1 MTKVEWKVD
10 GMTCTTC
17 ALTINKTLE
26 KKGFRHIVVD
36 PIQGNVSFELEKPDN
51 GDTIIQEAQKQVE
64 SLGYK
69 VSAEDDPDNGKG
81 ARADIAPYMRRF
93 WLSLPFTLVLMLH
106 MVPGLHLHWL
116 MNPWVQLA
124 LATPVYLIGLEY
136 FGKSTWRSM
145 RNGILNM
152 DVLVLL
158 GSSAAFWYSVYGLFT
173 HKPQDFLFFETAASI
188 ITIVLFGNYLEH
200 ISIAKT
206 KAAINKLTRK
216 QIIMANVIA
225 YDPDGH
231 ENIFP
236 MESTALRVG
245 DLILI
250 KTGEQVPADAK
261 ILSGEA
267 EVSEALLTGES
278 TPVGKKNADL
288 LVGGSSIVNGN
299 LRAYVTAVGDDTV
312 MSGIVRMMK
321 KAQGEKPPVQKLA
334 DRISQVFIP
343 AVLIIAALTLV
354 GNMWLA
360 NLPLK
365 ESLLRAIAVL
375 VIACPCAMGLATP
388 AAIAV
393 GLGRAAKNGILYT
406 DVSRMELFRTI
417 RQMVFDKTG
426 TLTTG
431 KFGING
437 FQHSLDSDE
446 SFQKL
451 VYSIEKLSNHPIAK
465 SIATAWKTKGVMLFD
480 KVEERKGLGMWAKQK
495 DGTEWMVGSGA
506 MLPDKTNAGNH
517 SLYVIKQREL
527 VGWIDIADEIRP
539 EAAGVINY
547 CKSNNIKTIIL
558 SGDTQAK
565 CEMVAQALGI
575 DEVIAEKKPD
585 EKLSII
591 ETLNKKSP
599 TAMVGDGINDAPAL
613 AKATIS
619 ISLSEASQL
628 AIQSASV
635 VLTGGGLA
643 QLPKAMQLG
652 KLTYGTVKSNLFW
665 AFAYNVVAIPIAAFG
680 YLHPTM
686 GALIMGGSDV
696 VLALNSLWLGVRR
709 LR

>member
-1 MTKVEWKVD
+1 MTKVDWKVD

-17 ALTINKTLE
+17 ALTINKTLT
-26 KKGFRHIVVD
+26 KKGLQHIVVD
-36 PIQGNVSFELEKPDN
+36 PVEGNVSFEIDHHDDEQLV
-51 GDTIIQEAQKQVE
+51 EAAKKEVE
-64 SLGYK
+64 ALGYK
-69 VSAEDDPDNGKG
+69 VKTEAESTEEGTRKE
-81 ARADIAPYMRRF
+81 ISPYMLRF
-93 WLSLPFTLVLMLH
+93 WISLPFTLILMLH
-106 MVPGLHLHWL
+106 MIPALHHSFL
-116 MNPWVQLA
+116 MNHWVQLG
-124 LATPVYLIGLEY
+124 LSIPVYLIGLEY
-136 FGKSTWRSM
+136 FGKSTWRSL

-173 HKPQDFLFFETAASI
+173 NKPQDYLFFETAASI

-200 ISIAKT
+200 ISVAKT
-206 KAAINKLTRK
+206 KASINKLMRK
-216 QIIMANVIA
+216 QVIMANVIA
-225 YDPDGH
+225 FDGDGH

-236 MESTALRVG
+236 VESSALRVG
-245 DLILI
+245 DLVLI
-250 KTGEQVPADAK
+250 KTGEQVPADCK
-261 ILSGEA
+261 ILSGDA

-278 TPVGKKNADL
+278 TPVHKEKGDV
-288 LVGGSSIVNGN
+288 LVGGSSLSNGN
-299 LRAYVTAVGDDTV
+299 LKAYITAVGDDTV

-334 DRISQVFIP
+334 DRISEVFIP
-343 AVLIIAALTLV
+343 AVLIIAVLTIA
-354 GNMWLA
+354 GNYFIGHHSF
-360 NLPLK
+360 K
-365 ESLLRAIAVL
+365 ESLLRSIAVL

-406 DVSRMELFRTI
+406 DVTRMELFRTI

-431 KFGING
+431 NFEVKG
-437 FQHSLDSDE
+437 FHHELEHDE
-446 SFQKL
+446 AFQRL

-465 SIATAWKTKGVMLFD
+465 SISNTWKGKKPIVFD
-480 KVEERKGLGMWAKQK
+480 KVEERKGLGMYAREK
-495 DGTEWMVGSGA
+495 DGTEWMIGSAKILTGE
-506 MLPDKTNAGNH
+506 KAGEAHN
-517 SLYVIKQREL
+517 LYVTKNGRQT
-527 VGWIDIADEIRP
+527 GWIDIADELRP
-539 EAAGVINY
+539 EAKAVITY
-547 CKSNNIKTIIL
+547 CKEQNIKTILL
-558 SGDTQAK
+558 SGDSQAK
-565 CEMVAQALGI
+565 CDMVASALGI
-575 DEVIAEKKPD
+575 DEVIAEKKPE
-585 EKLSII
+585 EKLQII
-591 ETLNKKSP
+591 EDLNKAVP

-665 AFAYNVVAIPIAAFG
+665 AFAYNVVAIPVAAFG
-680 YLHPTM
+680 YLHPTI

-696 VLALNSLWLGVRR
+696 VLALNSLWLGVRK